1 MNVNRYF
8 GYRSFE
14 PEYETMK
21 EMPDTVFPVCACI
34 SAIRSSIPPTGV
46 SRFPPGYPERQERR
60 ISLMSNGASQI
71 CSVRHTL
78 HLPEKRKMPP
88 LFAERA
94 PIVSDCV
101 ELNLRRGQF
110 AAFRL
115 DQPDEASKRF
125 SDKITNHLYRR

>member
-1 MNVNRYF
+1 
-8 GYRSFE
+8 
-14 PEYETMK
+14 
-21 EMPDTVFPVCACI
+21 
-34 SAIRSSIPPTGV
+34 
-46 SRFPPGYPERQERR
+46 
-60 ISLMSNGASQI
+60 MSNGASQI

-78 HLPEKRKMPP
+78 HLPEKRKMTP

-115 DQPDEASKRF
+115 DQPDEAPKRF